1 MRLQKRVV
9 LFLLLFILIIGGT
22 GCMSSSSASTEEK
35 AIQYLEDKYDKE
47 FEVMYAKE
55 GSKLFEDLYG
65 GDLITVHPKG
75 EPEIVFTIQED
86 GDEFVDLYLP
96 AKWANELQQKLE
108 DQIAN
113 EFPPG
118 TLYKVILRNTGNDE
132 SLKNNS
138 VEEILTTSKNV
149 GVSIIAGIKTSGEP
163 DVNQYSQG
171 IYNVFNLLKDLGTR
185 QYVLSVGFVDESE
198 DIDEYINT
206 AYINNLPWSNLDA
219 KVYGEVNVDFRL
231 DPDKPSTNVEPNMI
245 LNGPENVIEN
255 YESFEE

>member
-1 MRLQKRVV
+1 
-9 LFLLLFILIIGGT
+9 
-22 GCMSSSSASTEEK
+22 
-35 AIQYLEDKYDKE
+35 
-47 FEVMYAKE
+47 
-55 GSKLFEDLYG
+55 
-65 GDLITVHPKG
+65 
-75 EPEIVFTIQED
+75 
-86 GDEFVDLYLP
+86 
-96 AKWANELQQKLE
+96 
-108 DQIAN
+108 
-113 EFPPG
+113 
-118 TLYKVILRNTGNDE
+118 YKVILRNTGNDD

>member
-1 MRLQKRVV
+1 
-9 LFLLLFILIIGGT
+9 
-22 GCMSSSSASTEEK
+22 MSSSSASTEEK
-35 AIQYLEDKYDKE
+35 AIQYLEEKYDKE

-86 GDEFVDLYLP
+86 GDEFIDLYLP

-108 DQIAN
+108 DQISS

-118 TLYKVILRNTGNDE
+118 TPFKVILRNTGNDE
-132 SLKNNS
+132 SLKNKS

-149 GVSIIAGIKTSGEP
+149 GVSIIAGIKTSREP

-171 IYNVFNLLKDLGTR
+171 IYNVFNLLKDLDTR

-231 DPDKPSTNVEPNMI
+231 DPEKPSTNVEPNMI